1 MNIQLTCRLMA
12 AALLS
17 LTAAGCQGDETQ
29 SPTADS
35 VATQEAEATQQCV
48 EGFSGIKN
56 CATGRAKVAKSGKGI
71 AVSGLA
77 DVKTDGFTSVFPKAT
92 SWELTP
98 DIVGLGA
105 TGQGLELTAR
115 DGEQVVSTLRIA
127 LTGNGPQ
134 VVLQPTFTGTPG
146 GSSYR
151 VNLYQN
157 NRFLG
162 FQHYEPDYGINSEWY
177 NIHIRFT
184 PIHTIGFRNH
194 SATSFFDAISTGA
207 CVWSFRGA
215 ANDFSLEVDGKQLK
229 GDYLEIVE
237 EVKAGAY
244 PYTGFSGIDVK
255 ASAQGFNILGES
267 FVAAK

>member
-17 LTAAGCQGDETQ
+17 LTAAGCQGDEAQ
-29 SPTADS
+29 SSAGDAL
-35 VATQEAEATQQCV
+35 ATQEAEATQQCV

-56 CATGRAKVAKSGKGI
+56 CATGRAKVAKSSKGI
-71 AVSGLA
+71 AVSGLV
-77 DVKTDGFTSVFPKAT
+77 DVKTDGFTSVFPRAT
-92 SWELTP
+92 IWELTP

-115 DGEQVVSTLRIA
+115 DGDQVVSSLRIG
-127 LTGNGPQ
+127 LTGNGDQ

-146 GSSYR
+146 GSAYR

-162 FQHYEPDYGINSEWY
+162 FQHYEFDYGVNSTWY
-177 NIHIRFT
+177 DIHIRFH
-184 PIHTIGFRNH
+184 PINIGFRNH
-194 SATSFFDAISTGA
+194 SATSFFDSISTGA

-215 ANDFSLEVDGKQLK
+215 PGDFSLDVDGKQLK

-237 EVKAGAY
+237 EVKEGHY

-255 ASAQGFNILGES
+255 ASAKDFTILGES
-267 FVAAK
+267 FVAGK